1 MKEYISPELKLKQI
15 DIDDIL
21 IVSDD
26 GFIDFDQFDEEFLGG
41 LMR

>member
-1 MKEYISPELKLKQI
+1 MKEYISPELKFKQI

-26 GFIDFDQFDEEFLGG
+26 GFIDFDQFDEEF
-41 LMR
+41 

>member
-1 MKEYISPELKLKQI
+1 MKKYIAPELKLKQI

-26 GFIDFDQFDEEFLGG
+26 GFIDFDQFDEEF
-41 LMR
+41 

>member
-26 GFIDFDQFDEEFLGG
+26 GFIDFDQFDEEF
-41 LMR
+41 

>member
-1 MKEYISPELKLKQI
+1 MKEYIFPELKLKQI

-26 GFIDFDQFDEEFLGG
+26 GFIDFDQFDEEF
-41 LMR
+41 